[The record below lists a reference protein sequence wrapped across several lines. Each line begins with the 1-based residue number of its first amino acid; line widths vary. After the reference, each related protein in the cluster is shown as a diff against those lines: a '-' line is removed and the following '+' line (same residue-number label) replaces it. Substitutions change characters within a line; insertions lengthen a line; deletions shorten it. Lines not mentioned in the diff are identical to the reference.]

1 MMGGSVTRQKQKGFS
16 LLLAACCLTVMI
28 GMFGLT
34 VDLGRMY
41 VVKSEIQGFAD
52 AAALAS
58 ALRLNG
64 TSGGITSANAIG
76 QTGPGTN
83 RWNFSTETIPAN
95 DVNVTFATS
104 KDGPWQAADA
114 TGTGAGYRFTRV
126 NVTTNLPVY
135 FIRILQGLGATQS
148 VNAVAIAGQAAET
161 NPGKWTDPFSPDA
174 LNRTDTNFGFTL
186 TSYYTMVWPPNGHR
200 SASESC
206 PGDWAAGYT
215 GQRSASSDRG
225 YIQLNPDANNGN
237 PGLEAAILHHYYG
250 ADLPTIAIGDQID
263 TIPGQ
268 RNSLEQEVTGALA
281 QRASNDTDTT
291 STTYAEYAASQSGN
305 GSRVLRVPI
314 NWSGEVI
321 GFATFF
327 VPKQPCDARGW
338 PCCAEFVSNQVL
350 MGGNTSAGSSGK
362 VYRVKLF

>member
-1 MMGGSVTRQKQKGFS
+1 
-16 LLLAACCLTVMI
+16 
-28 GMFGLT
+28 
-34 VDLGRMY
+34 
-41 VVKSEIQGFAD
+41 
-52 AAALAS
+52 
-58 ALRLNG
+58 
-64 TSGGITSANAIG
+64 
-76 QTGPGTN
+76 
-83 RWNFSTETIPAN
+83 
-95 DVNVTFATS
+95 
-104 KDGPWQAADA
+104 
-114 TGTGAGYRFTRV
+114 
-126 NVTTNLPVY
+126 
-135 FIRILQGLGATQS
+135 
-148 VNAVAIAGQAAET
+148 
-161 NPGKWTDPFSPDA
+161 
-174 LNRTDTNFGFTL
+174 
-186 TSYYTMVWPPNGHR
+186 MVRPPNRHR

-225 YIQLNPDANNGN
+225 YIQLNPDASNGN

-281 QRASNDTDTT
+281 QRAS
-291 STTYAEYAASQSGN
+291 TYAEYAASQSGN

-327 VPKQPCDARGW
+327 LPKQPCDSRGW
-338 PCCAEFVSNQVL
+338 PCCAEFVSNRVL

>member
-1 MMGGSVTRQKQKGFS
+1 MRVSVRSEKRKGFS
-16 LLLAACCLTVMI
+16 LLLAACCLTVML

-41 VVKSEIQGFAD
+41 VAKSEIQAFAD
-52 AAALAS
+52 AAAVAA

-64 TSGGITSANAIG
+64 TSNGITSAEAIG

-83 RWNFSTETIPAN
+83 RWNFDTETFQAN
-95 DVNVTFATS
+95 NVNVTFATS
-104 KDGPWQAADA
+104 KEGPWQAANS
-114 TGTGAGYRFTRV
+114 TGTGTGYRFSRV
-126 NVTTNLPVY
+126 YVRANLPVY
-135 FIRILQGLGATQS
+135 LVRILQGVSATQN
-148 VNAVAIAGQAAET
+148 VDAVAIAGQAAEP

-174 LNRTDTNFGFTL
+174 LNRTDPNFGFTL
-186 TSYYTMVWPPNGHR
+186 TSQYTLVWPPNGHR
-200 SASESC
+200 SASEAC

-215 GQRSASSDRG
+215 GQRSSNSDRG
-225 YIQLNPDANNGN
+225 YIQLNPDASNGN
-237 PGLEAAILHHYYG
+237 PGLEAAILSHYYG
-250 ADLPTIAIGDQID
+250 PNLPTIRIGDQID

-268 RNSLEQEVTGALA
+268 RNSLETEVTGALA
-281 QRASNDTDTT
+281 QRASGDTDST
-291 STTYAEYAASQSGN
+291 STTYAQYAAAQAGN
-305 GSRVLRVPI
+305 GSRLVRVPI

-327 VPKQPCDARGW
+327 LPKQPCDSRGW

-350 MGGNTSAGSSGK
+350 MGGNVSAGSSGK

>member
-1 MMGGSVTRQKQKGFS
+1 MRASVHRKKQEGFS
-16 LLLAACCLTVMI
+16 LLLAACCLTVMV

-34 VDLGRMY
+34 IDLGRMY
-41 VVKSEIQGFAD
+41 VVKSEVQAFAD
-52 AAALAS
+52 AAALS
-58 ALRLNG
+58 ATLRLND
-64 TSGGITSANAIG
+64 TSSGIMSANGIG

-83 RWNFSTETIPAN
+83 RWNFNTQAVPAEN
-95 DVNVTFATS
+95 VDVTFATS
-104 KDGPWQAADA
+104 KDGPWQAAGA

-126 NVTTNLPVY
+126 NVTAGLPVY
-135 FIRILQGLGATQS
+135 FLRILQGVGATQI
-148 VNAVAIAGQAAET
+148 VNAIAIAGQAAEL

-174 LNRTDTNFGFTL
+174 LNRTDPNFGFTL
-186 TSYYTMVWPPNGHR
+186 TGQYTIVWPPNGHR
-200 SASESC
+200 SASEAC

-225 YIQLNPDANNGN
+225 YIQLNPDASNGN
-237 PGLEAAILHHYYG
+237 PGLEAAILSHYYG
-250 ADLPTIAIGDQID
+250 PNLPTIQIGDQID

-281 QRASNDTDTT
+281 QRASIDTDST
-291 STTYAEYAASQSGN
+291 SLTYAQYAASESGN
-305 GSRVLRVPI
+305 GSRLLRVPI

-327 VPKQPCDARGW
+327 LPAQPCDARGW

-350 MGGNTSAGSSGK
+350 MGGKVSAGTSGK